1 MNPVMSFV
9 APSPQQVPDLTGNA
23 AFTPPRRRIGDV
35 LLEQGALTTEQLEV
49 ALSAQR
55 ERGGRLGEVLLD
67 LGMISP
73 LHLLRALAEQFE
85 LDFVNLDE
93 LQLDQQLIQKVPEP
107 LARRHRAVPITWEG
121 DVAVVAMANPADL
134 IALDD
139 IRSILRVPVRPVMA
153 DPGQLDD
160 AISRSVQGDEH
171 VQAAIRLAVADSA
184 DVEEPTETRVVGL
197 GEDDAPIVRFV
208 DLMIS
213 KGVQDRASDI
223 HIEPG
228 ASGLRV
234 RYRIDGV
241 LHESMRPPKALHAG
255 IISRIKVMASIDIAE
270 KRVPQDGRV
279 SMQVA
284 GRSIDIRVATVP
296 TVYGEAAVLRL
307 LRRDD
312 GLARIADL
320 GMDPGQLQR
329 FEASFHRSWGIV
341 LVTGPTGSGKTTTLY
356 SALRELNDPSRNIM
370 TIEDPVEYRLE
381 GIKQMQVNNRAG
393 LTFAKALKSMLRAD
407 PDVVLVGEIRDR
419 ETATIAVEAS
429 LTGHLVLASVH
440 TNDASSTPTRLI
452 EMGVEPYLIVAGLR
466 GVLAQ
471 RLARRLCPQCS
482 EPRPLDGVSARR
494 AGVPESLVVD
504 DVFHSRRA
512 VGCASCSGT
521 GYRGRF
527 AVNEFMPVSEE
538 LGQMILERRPSG
550 EVERRAVEEG
560 MLTLREDGFRKVAAG
575 LTTVEDIL
583 RCIG

>member
-1 MNPVMSFV
+1 MSFV
-9 APSPQQVPDLTGNA
+9 APSPEHVPDPSEA
-23 AFTPPRRRIGDV
+23 PAPAPRRLGDILV
-35 LLEQGALTTEQLEV
+35 AQGALTEEQLGF
-49 ALSAQR
+49 ALESQR

-67 LGMISP
+67 LGMIST
-73 LHLLRALAEQFE
+73 LRLLRALAEQFDLE
-85 LDFVNLDE
+85 FVNLDE
-93 LQLDQQLIQKVPEP
+93 VVLDQQLIQQVPEG
-107 LARRHRAVPITWEG
+107 LARRYRAVPISWEG
-121 DVAVVAMANPADL
+121 EVAVVAMANPSDL

-139 IRSILRVPVRPVMA
+139 IRSILRAPVRPVMA

-160 AISRSVQGDEH
+160 AISRAVQGDEH

-184 DVEEPTETRVVGL
+184 EIDEPAETRIVGL

-213 KGVQDRASDI
+213 KAVQDRASDI
-223 HIEPG
+223 HVEPG
-228 ASGLRV
+228 ATGLRV

-255 IISRIKVMASIDIAE
+255 ILSRIKVMASIDIAE

-279 SMQVA
+279 SMQIA
-284 GRSIDIRVATVP
+284 GRSVDIRVATVP
-296 TVYGEAAVLRL
+296 TVYGEAAVLRI

-320 GMDPGQLQR
+320 GMEPSQLAR
-329 FEASFHRSWGIV
+329 FETSFHRSWGIV

-407 PDVVLVGEIRDR
+407 PDIVLVGEIRDR

-471 RLARRLCPQCS
+471 RLARRLCPTCS
-482 EPRPLDGVSARR
+482 EPRPLDAASAER
-494 AGVPESLVVD
+494 AGVPAHLVVD
-504 DVFHSRRA
+504 GVFHSRRA
-512 VGCASCSGT
+512 AGCASCSGT

-527 AVNEFMPVSEE
+527 AVNEYLPVTEE
-538 LGQMILERRPSG
+538 IGQMILERRPSG
-550 EVERRAVEEG
+550 EVERHAVAEG

>member
-1 MNPVMSFV
+1 MSFV
-9 APSPQQVPDLTGNA
+9 APSPEHDPDQAGVQTRA
-23 AFTPPRRRIGDV
+23 PRRLGDI
-35 LLEQGALTTEQLEV
+35 LIEQGALTAEQLGV
-49 ALSAQR
+49 ALEAQR
-55 ERGGRLGEVLLD
+55 GRGGRLGEVLLD
-67 LGMISP
+67 LGMIST
-73 LHLLRALAEQFE
+73 LRLLRALAEQFD
-85 LDFVNLDE
+85 LDFVDLDE
-93 LQLDQQLIQKVPEP
+93 VVLDQQLIQQVPEG
-107 LARRHRAVPITWEG
+107 LARRYRAVPIAWEG
-121 DVAVVAMANPADL
+121 DVAVVAMANPSDL

-139 IRSILRVPVRPVMA
+139 IRSILRAPVRPVMG

-160 AISRSVQGDEH
+160 AISRAVQGDEH
-171 VQAAIRLAVADSA
+171 VQAAIRRAVADSA
-184 DVEEPTETRVVGL
+184 EVEEPIETRIVGL

-213 KGVQDRASDI
+213 KAVQDRASDI
-223 HIEPG
+223 HVEPG
-228 ASGLRV
+228 ATGLRV

-241 LHESMRPPKALHAG
+241 LHEAMRPPKALHAG
-255 IISRIKVMASIDIAE
+255 ILSRIKVMASIDIAE

-279 SMQVA
+279 SMQIA
-284 GRSIDIRVATVP
+284 GRSVDIRVATVP
-296 TVYGEAAVLRL
+296 TVYGESAVLRI

-320 GMDPGQLQR
+320 GMDPGQLAR

-407 PDVVLVGEIRDR
+407 PDIVLVGEIRDR

-471 RLARRLCPQCS
+471 RLARRLCSNCS
-482 EPRPLDGVSARR
+482 EERPLDAVSAAR
-494 AGVPESLVVD
+494 AGVPEHLLVD
-504 DVFHSRRA
+504 GVFHSRRA
-512 VGCASCSGT
+512 VGCSSCSGT

-527 AVNEFMPVSEE
+527 AVNEYLPVTEE
-538 LGQMILERRPSG
+538 IGQMILERRPSG
-550 EVERRAVEEG
+550 EVERHAVGEG